1 MSTNNALT
9 AELTERLVGEIGGH
23 FFIPD
28 YQRGYRWGAS
38 DVEHLLDDV
47 AESAGQNYYLQP
59 VVVKRISTDRWELV
73 DGQQRLTTLYLILQF
88 IERNYL
94 PTAHAGY
101 SLEYETR
108 PDSAAYLQT
117 LDPSLANEN
126 IDFFHIFSAYKVI
139 EGWFASQP
147 NSLQA
152 AIDFYTAASKHLRV
166 IWYEAEDDVDAKE
179 LFRRLNVGR
188 IPLTDAELVKA
199 LLLARIRA
207 QFPDSG
213 RELEVAAQWDA
224 IERSLRHPEVWAFIS
239 GQTQREAT
247 HIRLLLDALADGLGP
262 RPRGARPPFY
272 TFETLRPHLESAAY
286 GVWKDI
292 QDLHS
297 LLIGWYDD
305 RATYHLI
312 GYLIATGDK
321 FGSIADLAG
330 TLTRTAFHAAL
341 VDRIRARLS
350 LTADEAQELTYP
362 SVKCSHLLLL
372 MNVEAT
378 HPGQRYS
385 FDRHA
390 AAGWSLEHIHAQNAE
405 ALTRVEQWCAWLKD
419 HLAALKTLDFIEAAE
434 LALLT
439 QEIESAL
446 IATPLIESAFRALEA
461 KVVSVFNPNGVAEET
476 HTIANLALLA
486 MRDNSAL
493 NNSVFAVKRA
503 AILALDREGAYI
515 PPCTRNVF
523 LKYYTPL
530 GDQQLHIWGHS
541 DRTHYVDEL
550 LRLVGPYLVVT
561 DLLVSEVAE

>member
-1 MSTNNALT
+1 MSTNNAPT
-9 AELTERLVGEIGGH
+9 AADLTERLVGSISGH

-38 DVEHLLDDV
+38 EVEHLLNDV

-59 VVVKRISTDRWELV
+59 VVVKRISPDRWELV

-94 PTAHAGY
+94 PAARAGY

-108 PDSAAYLQT
+108 PDSADYLRT

-126 IDFFHIFSAYKVI
+126 IDFFHIFSAYQVI
-139 EGWFASQP
+139 EGWFISQP

-152 AIDFYTAASKHLRV
+152 AIDFYTAASKHLRI
-166 IWYEAEDDVDAKE
+166 IWYEAEDGIDAKE

-207 QFPDSG
+207 DFPDSG
-213 RELEVAAQWDA
+213 RELEVAAQWDVT
-224 IERSLRHPEVWAFIS
+224 ERSLRHPEVWAFIS
-239 GQTQREAT
+239 GRTQREAT
-247 HIRLLLDALADGLGP
+247 HIRLLLDALADRHAP
-262 RPRGARPPFY
+262 RPQGARPLFH
-272 TFETLRPHLESAAY
+272 TFETLRPLIESDAY
-286 GVWKDI
+286 DVWKDI

-305 RATYHLI
+305 RANFHLI
-312 GYLIATGDK
+312 GYLIAIGDK
-321 FGSIADLAG
+321 FGFIADLADK
-330 TLTRTAFHAAL
+330 LTRTAFHAAL

-350 LTADEAQELTYP
+350 LTVSGARELTYP
-362 SVKCSHLLLL
+362 SAKCSHLLLL

-378 HPGQRYS
+378 HRSQRYS

-390 AAGWSLEHIHAQNAE
+390 AAEWSLEHIHAQNAE
-405 ALTRVEQWCAWLKD
+405 ALTKVEQWRAWLKD
-419 HLAALKTLDFIEAAE
+419 HLAALKNLDFIEARE

-439 QEIESAL
+439 EKIENAL
-446 IATPLIESAFRALEA
+446 NAASLPESAFRALEA
-461 KVVSVFNPNGVAEET
+461 RIVSVFNPADVDEEA
-476 HTIANLALLA
+476 HTISNLALLGT
-486 MRDNSAL
+486 RDNSAL

-503 AILALDREGAYI
+503 AILALDRDGAYI

-530 GDQQLHIWGHS
+530 DDQQLHIWGHT
-541 DRTHYVDEL
+541 DRNHYLDEL
-550 LRLVGPYLVVT
+550 LRLVGPYLL
-561 DLLVSEVAE
+561 DSEVAA